1 MKTLLASLVIFSFF
15 IFSGNNANA
24 DGRERKVDPFSEISL
39 RIPGDLFLSQGD
51 KQHIE
56 IVAKASALEEIIT
69 EVKEGKLI
77 IRFPSKNYVWKDFES
92 GKIVIYITAP
102 EINALAVS
110 GSGNIIGEDG
120 IKTGMLDL
128 TVSGSGDIRLQELQA
143 EQVKV
148 TISGSGDVSI
158 RSNETA
164 TDLSAAIS
172 GSGNLKALDFPVED
186 ALIKV
191 AGSGNCSLYVK
202 NKMTV
207 KVAGSGNVKYR
218 GTPQIDKTV
227 LGSGSVSSV
236 E

>member
-15 IFSGNNANA
+15 IFSGNKANA
-24 DGRERKVDPFSEISL
+24 EGRERNVDPFSGISL
-39 RIPGDLFLSQGD
+39 RVPANLFLSQGD

-56 IVAKASALEEIIT
+56 IVTKASALDEIIT

-77 IRFPSKNYVWKDFES
+77 IRFPNKNYVWKDFES
-92 GKIVIYITAP
+92 GKIVIYITVP
-102 EINALAVS
+102 EINALSVS
-110 GSGNIIGEDG
+110 GSGDIIGEDG
-120 IKTGMLDL
+120 IKTRMLDL
-128 TVSGSGDIRLQELQA
+128 AVSGSGDINLQELQA
-143 EQVKV
+143 EQLKV
-148 TISGSGDVSI
+148 TISGSGDVAI
-158 RSNETA
+158 KSNETA
-164 TDLSAAIS
+164 TDLSATIS

-191 AGSGNCSLYVK
+191 AGSGTCSVYVK

-227 LGSGSVSSV
+227 LGSGSVSNI